1 MMYLIDRWFLKQPRL
16 RRLVTRLLEG
26 DREHEVALLG
36 AQVRVHSV
44 KEHGYLRA
52 SRLARKSVLL
62 REELPVLLNLAALLA
77 PGDVFVDA
85 GANVGVFSLALARLR
100 PLVPG
105 LSCHAFEANPDTF
118 ARLAPMAAAAGV
130 TAHQVALS
138 DREGTLEF
146 VAGAVS
152 HVFTTVEHASEYS
165 LGGGARVSVPCR
177 RLDSFA
183 FPAASI
189 VLKIDVEGQET
200 AVLNGAGELFD
211 AGRVKAVYLDGYKD
225 RAVEKFLAAHG
236 FALLDAKTLAPVEGH
251 IFGLL
256 AVRSSETGKAA
267 GRA

>member
-1 MMYLIDRWFLKQPRL
+1 MMYFIDRWFLKQPRV

-26 DREHEVALLG
+26 DREHEVTLLG
-36 AQVRVHSV
+36 AQVRVHSI

-77 PGDVFVDA
+77 PGDAFVDA

-100 PLVPG
+100 PLAPG
-105 LSCHAFEANPDTF
+105 MSCHAFEANPDTF

-130 TAHQVALS
+130 AAHQVALS

-146 VAGAVS
+146 VPGAVS

-165 LGGGARVSVPCR
+165 LGGGERVRLPCR

-183 FPAASI
+183 FPGGAI
-189 VLKIDVEGQET
+189 VLKVDVEGQEL
-200 AVLNGAGELFD
+200 AVLRGAEEFFR

-225 RAVEKFLAAHG
+225 RAVEEFLSARG
-236 FALLDAKTLAPVEGH
+236 FTLLDAKTLAPAAGH
-251 IFGLL
+251 VFGLL
-256 AVRSSETGKAA
+256 AVRAA
-267 GRA
+267 ERREG